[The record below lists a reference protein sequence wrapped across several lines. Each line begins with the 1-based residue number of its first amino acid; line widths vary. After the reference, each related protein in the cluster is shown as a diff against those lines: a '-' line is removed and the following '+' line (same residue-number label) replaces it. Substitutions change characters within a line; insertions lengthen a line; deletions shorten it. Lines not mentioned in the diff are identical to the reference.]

1 MPDALSKIVS
11 VIETTVEDSKLYY
24 TLEGVLIGSFK
35 GGKRLEPPEEEK
47 PKEES
52 KSTVIR
58 PPSPR
63 EVKDEKNDNARKIID
78 RAIGDKP

>member
-1 MPDALSKIVS
+1 MADAVSKIVS

-35 GGKRLEPPEEEK
+35 GGKRMEPVEEE
-47 PKEES
+47 PEVES

-63 EVKDEKNDNARKIID
+63 EVKDEKNDNARKVID
-78 RAIGDKP
+78 RAIGK